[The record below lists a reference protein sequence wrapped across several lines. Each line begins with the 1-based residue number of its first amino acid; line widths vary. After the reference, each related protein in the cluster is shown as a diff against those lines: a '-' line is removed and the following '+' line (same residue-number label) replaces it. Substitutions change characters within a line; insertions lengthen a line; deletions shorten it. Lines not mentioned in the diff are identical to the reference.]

1 MKNQPYKR
9 ILLKLSGEI
18 LAGTKGY
25 GIDPDVLANICNK
38 IIKIKESGIQIGI
51 VIGGGNIFRGLSAS
65 LKGIDRTTADHIG
78 MLATT
83 MNSLALQNALEKVG
97 CSTRVMSAIPMHNI
111 CEPYIRRKA
120 IRHMEKKRVVI
131 FASGTGNPYF
141 TTDTAAALRASEM
154 SCDAIFKATK
164 VDGVYDKDPVLH
176 SDAIRYN
183 EITFSDVLKKDIR
196 IMDLTAITLC
206 KENALPI
213 HVFNINKSG
222 DLKKIVLG
230 QSIGTTIN
238 V

>member
-1 MKNQPYKR
+1 MNKYKR
-9 ILLKLSGEI
+9 ILIKMSGEALMGDSSYNI
-18 LAGTKGY
+18 DLDIVSKLAISIKD
-25 GIDPDVLANICNK
+25 IIESK
-38 IIKIKESGIQIGI
+38 IEVSI

-65 LKGIDRTTADHIG
+65 LKGMDRTTADHIG

-120 IRHMEKKRVVI
+120 IRHMEKHRVVI

-164 VDGVYDKDPVLH
+164 VDGVYDSDPKKIP
-176 SDAIRYN
+176 DAKKLEKLTYV
-183 EITFSDVLKKDIR
+183 DVLTK
-196 IMDLTAITLC
+196 
-206 KENALPI
+206 
-213 HVFNINKSG
+213 
-222 DLKKIVLG
+222 DLKVMDASAISVARENNIPIIIFSLNTDNWLSKIING
-230 QSIGTTIN
+230 NGPFSTIADS
-238 V
+238 

>member
-1 MKNQPYKR
+1 MNKYKR
-9 ILLKLSGEI
+9 ILIKMSGEALMGDSSYNI
-18 LAGTKGY
+18 DLDIVSKLAISIKD
-25 GIDPDVLANICNK
+25 IIESK
-38 IIKIKESGIQIGI
+38 IEVSI

-65 LKGIDRTTADHIG
+65 LKGMDRTTADHIG

-164 VDGVYDKDPVLH
+164 VDGVYDSDPKKVP
-176 SDAIRYN
+176 DAKKLEKLTYV
-183 EITFSDVLKKDIR
+183 DVLTK
-196 IMDLTAITLC
+196 
-206 KENALPI
+206 
-213 HVFNINKSG
+213 
-222 DLKKIVLG
+222 DLKVMDASAISVARENNIPIIIFSLNTDNWLSKIING
-230 QSIGTTIN
+230 NGPFSTIADS
-238 V
+238 

>member
-1 MKNQPYKR
+1 M
-9 ILLKLSGEI
+9 SGEALMGDSSYNI
-18 LAGTKGY
+18 DLDIVSKLAISIKD
-25 GIDPDVLANICNK
+25 IIESK
-38 IIKIKESGIQIGI
+38 IEVSI

-65 LKGIDRTTADHIG
+65 LKGMDRTTADHIG

-164 VDGVYDKDPVLH
+164 VDGVYDSDPKKVP
-176 SDAIRYN
+176 DAKKLEKLTYV
-183 EITFSDVLKKDIR
+183 DVLTK
-196 IMDLTAITLC
+196 
-206 KENALPI
+206 
-213 HVFNINKSG
+213 
-222 DLKKIVLG
+222 DLKVMDASAISVARENNIPIIIFSLNTDNWLSKIING
-230 QSIGTTIN
+230 NGPFSTIADS
-238 V
+238 

>member
-1 MKNQPYKR
+1 MNKYKR
-9 ILLKLSGEI
+9 ILIKMSGEALMGDSSYNI
-18 LAGTKGY
+18 DLDIVSKLAISIKD
-25 GIDPDVLANICNK
+25 IIESK
-38 IIKIKESGIQIGI
+38 IEVSI

-65 LKGIDRTTADHIG
+65 LKGMDRTTADHIG

-120 IRHMEKKRVVI
+120 IRHMEKHRVVI

-164 VDGVYDKDPVLH
+164 VDGVYDSDP
-176 SDAIRYN
+176 
-183 EITFSDVLKKDIR
+183 
-196 IMDLTAITLC
+196 
-206 KENALPI
+206 
-213 HVFNINKSG
+213 
-222 DLKKIVLG
+222 KKIPDAKK
-230 QSIGTTIN
+230 T
-238 V
+238 